1 MKKSSDKRPVFKIIC
16 WSVSI
21 FVCLIAGMMI
31 KTGIVAIQENR
42 NIENCIAPFV
52 GAAFLI
58 LSLIA
63 IIWTSRKTNAEF
75 KRQKEIKRLHPDE
88 PWLWQSR
95 WTDGK
100 MTSSNKVDIFFY
112 LTGAAVFSLCG
123 WTGVYLCYQ
132 DIVAGDYVK
141 LITLIFPFI
150 GLILGYCALCSL
162 TRYLKF
168 GESTFQMACM
178 PGIVGGELAGVIYTK
193 ANQIPEDGFVLK
205 LQSIKLIT
213 SGSGKN
219 KTTRQEILWED
230 THKVSVDLGAR
241 GGDGKI
247 VLPVSFAIPF
257 ECESS
262 SLKRTKKTKLCWK
275 LSAEAEFPG
284 ADFHCE
290 FDVPV
295 FKTPESQ
302 ENFRPLAAEQ
312 SFSKEIPLSNLC
324 AASGVKQFDD
334 NGKVCF
340 EFPLT
345 RRFGAKLTS
354 VALTIFF
361 SGGIYFMP
369 IICGALTLLLAAAT
383 VRFCFWYGK
392 ISADEHGI
400 QIVTGFL
407 GLRSHQ
413 FSRDQIKSLIYRETM
428 NNRTQEFDL
437 FVETTE
443 NDKPTLFGPSLQGE
457 TAARRLC
464 EALESA
470 IQMPNISKKVSRK
483 EHLPKRLPID
493 TAAGFGARK
502 QTPHGA

>member
-1 MKKSSDKRPVFKIIC
+1 MKKSSDNQPIFKIVC
-16 WSVSI
+16 WSMSI
-21 FVCLIAGMMI
+21 FVCLIAGMMV
-31 KTGIVAIQENR
+31 KTGFVAIQENR
-42 NIENCIAPFV
+42 DLTNCIAPFA
-52 GAAFLI
+52 GAALLI
-58 LSLIA
+58 FILVVITWA
-63 IIWTSRKTNAEF
+63 TRKANADYN
-75 KRQKEIKRLHPDE
+75 RQKEIKRLHPDE
-88 PWLWQSR
+88 PWLWHSK
-95 WTDGK
+95 WADGK
-100 MTSSNKVDIFFY
+100 MTSSNKSDIIFY
-112 LTGAAVFSLCG
+112 LSGAGIFSLCG

-132 DIVAGDYVK
+132 DMVAGDYVK
-141 LITLIFPFI
+141 LLTLIFPFI
-150 GLILGYCALCSL
+150 GLILAYCGLCSL
-162 TRYLKF
+162 NRYLKF

-193 ANQIPEDGFVLK
+193 ANQIPDDGFVLK

-213 SGSGKN
+213 TGSGKN
-219 KTTRQEILWED
+219 KRTRQEILWED
-230 THKVSVDLGAR
+230 THKVNIDLGAS
-241 GGDGKI
+241 GGDGKV

-257 ECESS
+257 ESKSS
-262 SLKRTKKTKLCWK
+262 SAKLGKKPKLVWK
-275 LSAEAEFPG
+275 LSAAAEFPG
-284 ADFHCE
+284 ADFHCK

-302 ENFRPLAAEQ
+302 ENFRPLGAEQ

-324 AASGVKQFDD
+324 AASGVKQLDD

-345 RRFGAKLTS
+345 RRYGAKLTS

-383 VRFCFWYGK
+383 ARFCFWYGK
-392 ISADEHGI
+392 ISADEHGV

-443 NDKPTLFGPSLQGE
+443 HDKPTLFGPALQGE

-483 EHLPKRLPID
+483 EHLPKGLKID